1 MNLQESPYT
10 KSEKQLIV
18 KENTVYVNREKMF
31 IQQQT
36 SKDSSDSTT
45 IPLISDNN
53 DLVSTLTT
61 TTATYNTLR

>member
-1 MNLQESPYT
+1 MNLQESPFT